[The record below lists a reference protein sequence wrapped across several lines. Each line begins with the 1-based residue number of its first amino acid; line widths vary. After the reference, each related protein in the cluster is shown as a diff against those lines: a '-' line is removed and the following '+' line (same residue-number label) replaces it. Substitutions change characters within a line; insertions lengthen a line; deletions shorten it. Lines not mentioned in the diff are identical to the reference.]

1 MNDLDL
7 IKEFRSDLPPADP
20 AALGRARARMFRD
33 PAPGLRSPARPR
45 RRWAWSLVP
54 AGVLAVA
61 VAAAVVVLRPPET
74 VTPLPPDTPSAL
86 GAAQVF
92 QLAAAGARK
101 EPELKARPDQFVYVH
116 SRVAWAS
123 FNLSGG
129 TYTPPKDH
137 ERRIWL
143 SADGKLP
150 GLLRE
155 EGPNSNVPLDANVPP
170 AYRADL
176 PTDAKAMRAY
186 LYDGTAGDPKGRSA
200 DSLAWTKVGD
210 TLREQYLTPKS
221 VAALFEAAAGIGGAS
236 KVSQVDL
243 AGRKGIAVSRTESG
257 VQHDIIFDRSTYRF
271 LGERDVVVGKV
282 DDLPKGATIGWTAQL
297 EVAIV
302 DRAGQLP

>member
-1 MNDLDL
+1 MGSTMNDLDL
-7 IKEFRSDLPPADP
+7 MKEFRSDLPPADP

-33 PAPGLRSPARPR
+33 PATPRPR
-45 RRWAWSLVP
+45 RRWAWGLVP
-54 AGVLAVA
+54 AGALAVA
-61 VAAAVVVLRPPET
+61 VAAAVVVLRPPDT
-74 VTPLPPDTPSAL
+74 APPSPDTPSAL

-92 QLAAAGARK
+92 QLAAAEARR
-101 EPELKARPDQFVYVH
+101 EPVLVARPDQFVYVR

-123 FNLSGG
+123 LNLSDNR
-129 TYTPPKDH
+129 YTPPKDH

-155 EGPNSNVPLDANVPP
+155 EGANSNVPLDADVPP

-186 LYDGTAGDPKGRSA
+186 LYQGTGGDPKGRSA

-210 TLREQYLTPKS
+210 TLREQYLKPLS
-221 VAALFEAAAGIGGAS
+221 VAALFDAAATIKGAG

-243 AGRKGIAVSRTESG
+243 AGRKGIAVSRTDAG
-257 VQHDIIFDRSTYRF
+257 TQHDIIFDRDTYRF
-271 LGERDVVVGKV
+271 LGERDVVVGQV
-282 DDLPKGATIGWTAQL
+282 EGFPQGATIGWTAQL
-297 EVAIV
+297 EIAIV
-302 DRAGQLP
+302 DKAGQLP